1 MSFLSGLKAFGNDIE
16 KVFAWTNSTQGKAV
30 VSIVEG
36 AVESFVP
43 QTIPLVNLI
52 NSWGQKAFA
61 VEALAVAA
69 GQSSGNGAQKAAMV
83 ISSITPEVLQ
93 YATDSGLSPRTAD
106 QITAANTALVT
117 LIKALTDPPTVT
129 TPPTV

>member
-93 YATDSGLSPRTAD
+93 YA
-106 QITAANTALVT
+106 
-117 LIKALTDPPTVT
+117 
-129 TPPTV
+129 